1 MMSGMHLID
10 AAERRRRLAVRHGL
24 ANPVST
30 DPADVARSVVVLHS
44 TDPATVYLSIRARAA
59 ASVTPAVIEDC
70 LYERRDLVRMLAMR
84 RTVFIL
90 PTRDVPVVQA
100 AATDKI
106 AMDQRT
112 TLVKHLRDLGGVA
125 DAGPWLAD
133 VEASVLRIFTERP
146 GPLAATE
153 LSAAEPRL
161 KTQLKMAEGKAYQA
175 TVNITSRVLL
185 LMAAQGLI
193 VRGRPIGTWV
203 SQQYRW
209 SLLEHWV
216 PAVHAAAPPDAG
228 TARVELARQWLAAFG
243 PAPATDLKWWTGW
256 TVAQTKL
263 ALAALGAVEV
273 DLGGGTGMVLPDD
286 LASTDEQTPWVAFL
300 PALDPTTMGWA
311 ERSWYLGEHK
321 QTLFDTNGNAGPTI
335 WVDGQ
340 IVGGWAQ
347 TPAGEIAIR
356 VFDDV
361 GADATKLIEAEAE
374 RVGAWLGPVRVIPRF
389 RTPTE
394 RELSS

>member
-1 MMSGMHLID
+1 MMSGMQRID
-10 AAERRRRLAVRHGL
+10 TDERRRRLGVRHGL
-24 ANPVST
+24 ANAAGT
-30 DPADVARSVVVLHS
+30 DPAEIAKSVVVLHA

-59 ASVTPAVIEDC
+59 DSVTPADIEDC

-84 RTVFIL
+84 RTVWVV
-90 PTRDVPVVQA
+90 PTGSVPVVQA
-100 AATDKI
+100 AATDKV
-106 AMDQRT
+106 AQEQRT
-112 TLVKHLRDLGGVA
+112 TLVKHLRDLGGIA

-133 VEASVLRIFTERP
+133 VEASVLRVFTERP

-209 SLLEHWV
+209 SLVEHWV
-216 PAVHAAAPPDAG
+216 PGVHAAIPPSAEA
-228 TARVELARQWLAAFG
+228 ARAELARQWLTAFG
-243 PAPATDLKWWTGW
+243 PAPVTDLKWWTGW

-273 DLGGGTGMVLPDD
+273 ELDSGTGLVLPDD
-286 LASTDEQTPWVAFL
+286 LASTDETNPWVAFL

-335 WVDGQ
+335 WADGR

-356 VFDDV
+356 IFDDV
-361 GADATKLIEAEAE
+361 GADTTKLIEAEAE
-374 RVGAWLGPVRVIPRF
+374 RVGDWLGPVRVIPRF

-394 RELSS
+394 RELSG

>member
-1 MMSGMHLID
+1 MMSGMHRID
-10 AAERRRRLAVRHGL
+10 TAERRRRLGVRHGL
-24 ANPVST
+24 ASAAST
-30 DPADVARSVVVLHS
+30 DPAEIARSLVALHA
-44 TDPATVYLSIRARAA
+44 TDPATVYLSVWARAA

-84 RTVFIL
+84 RTVFIV
-90 PTRDVPVVQA
+90 PTESVPVVQA
-100 AATDKI
+100 AATDKVEKTERARLI
-106 AMDQRT
+106 
-112 TLVKHLRDLGGVA
+112 KHLQDLAGIA

-133 VEASVLRIFTERP
+133 VEASVLGIFAERP
-146 GPLAATE
+146 GPLAASE

-161 KTQLKMAEGKAYQA
+161 KTTLTMAWGKAYEA
-175 TVNITSRVLL
+175 NVTITSRVLL
-185 LMAAQGLI
+185 LMAAKGLI

-209 SLLEHWV
+209 WLREHWI
-216 PAVHAAAPPDAG
+216 PAVHAAEQPSEADAR
-228 TARVELARQWLAAFG
+228 ADLARQWLAAFG
-243 PAPATDLKWWTGW
+243 PAPLADLKWWTGW
-256 TVAQTKL
+256 TVAQAKQ
-263 ALAALGAVEV
+263 AIAALDAVEV
-273 DLGGGTGMVLPDD
+273 ELDSGTGIVLPDD
-286 LASTDEQTPWVAFL
+286 LAATEEPSPWVAFL

-361 GADATKLIEAEAE
+361 GADARKLIEAQAE
-374 RVGAWLGPVRVIPRF
+374 RAGEWLGPVRVIPRF

>member
-1 MMSGMHLID
+1 MMSGMHRID
-10 AAERRRRLAVRHGL
+10 TAERRRRLAVRHGL

-30 DPADVARSVVVLHS
+30 DPAEIARSVVVLHS

-84 RTVFIL
+84 RTVFIV
-90 PTRDVPVVQA
+90 PTESVPVVQA
-100 AATDKI
+100 AATDKVEKTERARLI
-106 AMDQRT
+106 
-112 TLVKHLRDLGGVA
+112 KHLQDLAGIA

-133 VEASVLRIFTERP
+133 VEASVLRVFAERP
-146 GPLAATE
+146 GSLAASE

-161 KTQLKMAEGKAYQA
+161 KTTLTMAWGKAYQ
-175 TVNITSRVLL
+175 TNVSITSRVLL
-185 LMAAQGLI
+185 LLAAQGLI

-209 SLLEHWV
+209 WPLEQWV
-216 PAVHAAAPPDAG
+216 PAVSATARRSEAD
-228 TARVELARQWLAAFG
+228 ARVELARLWLTAFG
-243 PAPATDLKWWTGW
+243 PAPVTDLKWWTGW
-256 TVAQTKL
+256 TVAQTKQ

-335 WVDGQ
+335 WADGR

-356 VFDDV
+356 ILDDV

>member
-1 MMSGMHLID
+1 MMSGMHRID
-10 AAERRRRLAVRHGL
+10 TAERCRRLGVRHGL
-24 ANPVST
+24 VNPASS
-30 DPADVARSVVVLHS
+30 DPAETARSVVVLHG

-84 RTVFIL
+84 RTVFIV
-90 PTRDVPVVQA
+90 PAESVPVVQA
-100 AATDKI
+100 AATDGVEKTERARLI
-106 AMDQRT
+106 
-112 TLVKHLRDLGGVA
+112 KHLTDLAGIP
-125 DAGPWLAD
+125 DAGPWLTD
-133 VEASVLRIFTERP
+133 VEASVLRVFAGQP
-146 GPLAATE
+146 GPLSAAE

-161 KTQLKMAEGKAYQA
+161 KTTLTMAWGKSYQTNA
-175 TVNITSRVLL
+175 AITSRVLL
-185 LMAAQGLI
+185 LLAAQGLI

-209 SLLEHWV
+209 SLREHWI
-216 PAVHAAAPPDAG
+216 PAVHAVTPPSADV
-228 TARVELARQWLAAFG
+228 ARAELARLWLAAFG
-243 PAPATDLKWWTGW
+243 PAPVADLKWWTGW
-256 TVAQTKL
+256 TLTQTRQ

-273 DLGGGTGMVLPDD
+273 DLGSGTGMVLPDD
-286 LASTDEQTPWVAFL
+286 LAPTEETNPWVAFL

-335 WVDGQ
+335 WVDGR

-347 TPAGEIAIR
+347 TPAGQIAIR
-356 VFDDV
+356 IFDDV
-361 GADATKLIEAEAE
+361 GADAQKLIEAEAE
-374 RVGAWLGPVRVIPRF
+374 RVGDWLGPVRVIPRF

>member
-1 MMSGMHLID
+1 
-10 AAERRRRLAVRHGL
+10 A
-24 ANPVST
+24 
-30 DPADVARSVVVLHS
+30 
-44 TDPATVYLSIRARAA
+44 
-59 ASVTPAVIEDC
+59 
-70 LYERRDLVRMLAMR
+70 
-84 RTVFIL
+84 
-90 PTRDVPVVQA
+90 
-100 AATDKI
+100 
-106 AMDQRT
+106 
-112 TLVKHLRDLGGVA
+112 
-125 DAGPWLAD
+125 
-133 VEASVLRIFTERP
+133 
-146 GPLAATE
+146 
-153 LSAAEPRL
+153 AAEPRL

-216 PAVHAAAPPDAG
+216 PAVHAVTPPGAEAAR
-228 TARVELARQWLAAFG
+228 TELARQWLAAFG
-243 PAPATDLKWWTGW
+243 PAPVTDLKWWTGW
-256 TVAQTKL
+256 TVAQTKQ

-273 DLGGGTGMVLPDD
+273 ELDSGTGMVLPDD
-286 LASTDEQTPWVAFL
+286 LASTDGQTPWVAFL

-335 WVDGQ
+335 WVDGR

-356 VFDDV
+356 IFDDI
-361 GADATKLIEAEAE
+361 GAETTKLIEAEAE
-374 RVGAWLGPVRVIPRF
+374 RVGDWLGPVRVIP
-389 RTPTE
+389 
-394 RELSS
+394 

>member
-1 MMSGMHLID
+1 MMPGMYRID
-10 AAERRRRLAVRHGL
+10 TAERRRRLAVRHGL
-24 ANPVST
+24 ANPASS
-30 DPADVARSVVVLHS
+30 DPAEIARSVVVLHS

-70 LYERRDLVRMLAMR
+70 LYERRELVRMLAMR
-84 RTVFIL
+84 RTVFIV
-90 PTRDVPVVQA
+90 PTESVRVVQA
-100 AATDKI
+100 AATDKVEKTERARLI
-106 AMDQRT
+106 
-112 TLVKHLRDLGGVA
+112 KHLQDLAGIA

-133 VEASVLRIFTERP
+133 VEASVMRVFAERP
-146 GPLAATE
+146 GPLAASE

-161 KTQLKMAEGKAYQA
+161 KTTLTMAWGKSYE
-175 TVNITSRVLL
+175 TSVTITSRVLL
-185 LMAAQGLI
+185 LLAAQGLI

-209 SLLEHWV
+209 WLREHWI
-216 PAVHAAAPPDAG
+216 PAVHAAPPPGEADAR
-228 TARVELARQWLAAFG
+228 TELARLWLTAFG
-243 PAPATDLKWWTGW
+243 PAPAGDLKWWTGW
-256 TVAQTKL
+256 TVVQTKQ

-273 DLGGGTGMVLPDD
+273 DLDSGTGMVLPDD
-286 LASTDEQTPWVAFL
+286 LASTDETNPWVAFL

-335 WVDGQ
+335 WVDGR

-356 VFDDV
+356 IFDDV
-361 GADATKLIEAEAE
+361 GADTQKLIEAEAE
-374 RVGAWLGPVRVIPRF
+374 RVGDWLGPVRVIPRF